1 MNEHLLSLTVWIPIV
16 GALLVVLAPKSATK
30 GISTVASF
38 LAMVASILVAV
49 RFNSDQAA
57 HAVSKYPGFHLIEQH
72 EWIKTFN
79 IEYFLGVDGI
89 SVTMVLL
96 TGVLSFFCIIA
107 SYGFEHWHT
116 SRGIKGYFA
125 LFLLLEAGMMGVF
138 EALDF
143 FLFYVFWEMMLLPMY
158 FLIGIW
164 GGPRREYAAIKFFLY
179 TLAGSVL
186 MLVVM
191 LAMYFTYDAEPA
203 VHGHQGTFNLVTLA
217 AHGREV
223 FTGPP
228 GSAANFWWK
237 MAFLGLFVGFAI
249 KVPVFPFHTWLPDA
263 HVEAPTPI
271 SVILAGVLLKMG
283 TYGLMRISYPILPE
297 AALWFAPFMMAFGTW
312 NIIYGSLCA
321 MAQIRGVPRV
331 NSQTGERFVERD
343 LKKMI
348 AYSSVAHMGFCLLGL
363 AACNPAGLSACL
375 FQMWNHGIITS
386 MLFLLVGVIYDRAH
400 HRNIDGFGGL
410 WTQMPQ
416 YGAVTALAFMASLG
430 LPGLSGFVSEFLS
443 FAGGFQAGTPSFKF
457 DILPGREIDSDLW
470 FKWLTGISVGGVV
483 LGAGYFLW
491 SYQKVFQGPLNPKY
505 ANLEDMNV
513 REMVCIWPLA
523 IISVILGVYP
533 SLYLDLIQPAINQ
546 LANHM
551 AMPWLK

>member
-1 MNEHLLSLTVWIPIV
+1 N
-16 GALLVVLAPKSATK
+16 ALQAGNVKSD
-30 GISTVASF
+30 V
-38 LAMVASILVAV
+38 
-49 RFNSDQAA
+49 
-57 HAVSKYPGFHLIEQH
+57 PGFYLVEKHS
-72 EWIKTFN
+72 WISQFN

-96 TGVLSFFCIIA
+96 TGILSFLCIIA
-107 SYGFEHWHT
+107 SYGFDHWHT
-116 SRGIKGYFA
+116 TKGEKGYFA

-138 EALDF
+138 ESLDF

-179 TLAGSVL
+179 TLAGSVF

-191 LAMYFTYDAEPA
+191 LAMYFTYDANTKLE
-203 VHGHQGTFNLVTLA
+203 GHQGTFNLVTLA
-217 AHGREV
+217 EHGPAI
-223 FTGPP
+223 FTG
-228 GSAANFWWK
+228 FWWK
-237 MAFLGLFVGFAI
+237 MAFLGLYVGFAI

-283 TYGLMRISYPILPE
+283 TYGLLRISYPILPD
-297 AALWFAPFMMAFGTW
+297 AALWFAPFMMAFGAW

-348 AYSSVAHMGFCLLGL
+348 AYSSVAHMGFCLVGL
-363 AACNPAGLSACL
+363 AACNPAGLSACV

-410 WTQMPQ
+410 WSQMPQ
-416 YGAVTALAFMASLG
+416 FGALTALAFMASLG

-443 FAGGFQAGTPSFKF
+443 FAGGFQAGNSTTMFEL
-457 DILPGREIDSDLW
+457 LPGREIPSDLW
-470 FKWLTGISVGGVV
+470 FKVLTGISIGGVV

-491 SYQKVFQGPLNPKY
+491 SYQKVFQGPLNQKY
-505 ANLEDMNV
+505 ANLEDINV
-513 REMVCIWPLA
+513 REMACIWPLA
-523 IISVILGVYP
+523 ILTVILGVYP
-533 SLYLDLIQPAINQ
+533 SFYLNIIQPAIDR
-546 LANHM
+546 LATQM
-551 AMPWLK
+551 GMP

>member
-16 GALLVVLAPKSATK
+16 GALLVTLAPKSATK

-38 LAMVASILVAV
+38 LAMIASIVVAMK
-49 RFNSDQAA
+49 FNTAQTA
-57 HAVSKYPGFHLIEQH
+57 HEVSKFPGYYLIEKYD
-72 EWIKTFN
+72 WIKSFN
-79 IEYFLGVDGI
+79 IEYFLAVDGI

-96 TGVLSFFCIIA
+96 TGVLSFICILA
-107 SYGFEHWHT
+107 SFGFEHWHT
-116 SRGIKGYFA
+116 AKGIKGYFA

-138 EALDF
+138 ESMDF

-191 LAMYFTYDAEPA
+191 LAMYFTYDADPSA
-203 VHGHQGTFNLVTLA
+203 PGRQGTFNLITLA
-217 AHGREV
+217 AHGREF
-223 FTGPP
+223 FTG
-228 GSAANFWWK
+228 FWWK
-237 MAFLGLFVGFAI
+237 MAFLGLYIGFAI

-410 WTQMPQ
+410 WTQMPH
-416 YGAVTALAFMASLG
+416 YGALTALAFMASLG

-443 FAGGFQAGTPSFKF
+443 FAGGFQAGTPSYKF

-523 IISVILGVYP
+523 VIALILGVYP
-533 SLYLDLIQPAINQ
+533 SLYLDLIQPAINA

>member
-1 MNEHLLSLTVWIPIV
+1 MNEHLLSLTIWIPIA
-16 GALLVVLAPKSATK
+16 GALLVTIAPKSAAK
-30 GISTVASF
+30 GLSALASF
-38 LAMVASILVAV
+38 LAMIASIVVAL
-49 RFNSDQAA
+49 
-57 HAVSKYPGFHLIEQH
+57 KYVPSGKAFQLEEQH
-72 EWIKTFN
+72 LWISFGLGTAGKPYG
-79 IEYFLGVDGI
+79 IEYYLGVDGI

-96 TGVLSFFCIIA
+96 TGILSFICILA
-107 SYGFEHWHT
+107 SFGFEHWHT
-116 SRGIKGYFA
+116 SKGIKGYFA

-138 EALDF
+138 ESLDF

-179 TLAGSVL
+179 TLAGSVF

-191 LAMYFTYDAEPA
+191 LAMYFTYNTNP
-203 VHGHQGTFNLVTLA
+203 GGPHQGTFNLVTLA
-217 AHGREV
+217 EHGRSV
-223 FTGPP
+223 FNGT
-228 GSAANFWWK
+228 SFWWR
-237 MAFLGLFVGFAI
+237 MAFLGLYVGFAI

-283 TYGLMRISYPILPE
+283 TYGLMRISYPLLPD
-297 AALWFAPFMMAFGTW
+297 AALWFAPYMMAFGAW

-321 MAQIRGVPRV
+321 MAQIRGVPRI
-331 NSQTGERFVERD
+331 NPQTGERIVERD

-363 AACNPAGLSACL
+363 AACNPAGLSGCL

-416 YGAVTALAFMASLG
+416 YGALTALAFMASLG

-443 FAGGFQAGTPSFKF
+443 FAGGFQAGNKWQF
-457 DILPGREIDSDLW
+457 DFLWTGVESAFW
-470 FKWLTGISVGGVV
+470 FKLLTGISVAGVV

-505 ANLEDMNV
+505 ANLSDMNAL
-513 REMVCIWPLA
+513 EMVTVWPLA
-523 IISVILGVYP
+523 LISLILGVYP
-533 SLYLDLIQPAINQ
+533 SLYLNVIQPSINA
-546 LANHM
+546 LAEHM
-551 AMPWLK
+551 HMPWVNGLTH